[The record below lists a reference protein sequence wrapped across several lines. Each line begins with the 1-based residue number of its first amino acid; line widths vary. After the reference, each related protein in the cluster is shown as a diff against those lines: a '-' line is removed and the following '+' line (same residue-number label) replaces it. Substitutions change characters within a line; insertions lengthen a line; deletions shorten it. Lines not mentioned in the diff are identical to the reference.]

1 MPASSWNVGKLPTSI
16 GYIAG
21 FLNQQLCETTIVTRP
36 SSHCI
41 ARFCEWKLVHN
52 IIVIISNYDYR
63 SRIRWNMISE
73 WNEGRSLRVG
83 YGHGKIKHFCEKLP
97 YPTHTHRF
105 TFHPLPF
112 PTRNAST
119 LWFWLFINKLLK
131 FTSSRANQLMV
142 HCWFGARCFGILGVP
157 WKSLSNNLFHKGIPN
172 FQTTRPQITHLP
184 LVEQTW
190 RKNNHH
196 PNLHGLAPI
205 HPVTGD
211 FSNAQVTWP
220 RRKYS

>member
-1 MPASSWNVGKLPTSI
+1 MKEG
-16 GYIAG
+16 
-21 FLNQQLCETTIVTRP
+21 
-36 SSHCI
+36 HCGLGM
-41 ARFCEWKLVHN
+41 AMVKSN
-52 IIVIISNYDYR
+52 IFVKSC
-63 SRIRWNMISE
+63 
-73 WNEGRSLRVG
+73 
-83 YGHGKIKHFCEKLP
+83 HTPH
-97 YPTHTHRF
+97 THTHIHIPSTALPHKKRF
-105 TFHPLPF
+105 YPLI
-112 PTRNAST
+112 
-119 LWFWLFINKLLK
+119 LIVYKLLK